1 MWTNL
6 EQIINLSAKLMD
18 YGFNV
23 LIDDF
28 GSGYSSLNILKDI
41 KANVLKI
48 DMRFLESGSKKGRDI
63 IKTVVH
69 MGQWLN
75 MLIIP
80 EGVEKQEQVDF
91 LRKIG
96 CIYAQGFFY
105 YRPMEDKDFEEL
117 IDFSPPI
124 DGSK

>member
-1 MWTNL
+1 M
-6 EQIINLSAKLMD
+6 
-18 YGFNV
+18 V
-23 LIDDF
+23 
-28 GSGYSSLNILKDI
+28 
-41 KANVLKI
+41 
-48 DMRFLESGSKKGRDI
+48 
-63 IKTVVH
+63 
-69 MGQWLN
+69 
-75 MLIIP
+75 IIP

-105 YRPMEDKDFEEL
+105 YRPMEDKVFEEL